1 MTKAKEMLYPVG
13 VENLFIAFMTGGK
26 DTQNAIPTFDSI
38 YSLPTIETIGIAGNP
53 TTATK
58 WASNKLFVNA
68 TKNSTFTL
76 TLDHT
81 ALPVEVTDK
90 MNAYIAEKGIV
101 FDKSNVKE
109 YPFFAIGFIAPLND
123 GSKIARWYPRV
134 QITPP
139 QESFKTGTEESTIPT
154 QQLVMTASPLL
165 FNNVTKSD
173 FNSARDSATGITAE
187 DFMQQVICDESQL
200 ASIPGVSVTV
210 TPESASVAAGG
221 TQQLTAAVTGA
232 TDSSVTWTSSDT
244 TVATVDATGLVTVDA
259 TAITGETATITAT
272 SVEDP
277 TKSDAAVITVA

>member
-1 MTKAKEMLYPVG
+1 MTKAQEMLYPVG

-26 DTQNAIPTFDSI
+26 DMQDAIPTYDALI
-38 YSLPTIETIGIAGNP
+38 YELPTIETIGIAGNP

-81 ALPVEVTDK
+81 ALPVEVMDK
-90 MNAYIAEKGIV
+90 MNAYVAEKGIV
-101 FDKSNVKE
+101 FDTSDVKE

-139 QESFKTGTEESTIPT
+139 QESYATGTEETTIPT

-173 FNSARDSATGITAE
+173 FNSARDSATGVTAE
-187 DFMQQVICDESQL
+187 QFMEQVVCDESQL
-200 ASIPGVSVTV
+200 ATLFPT
-210 TPESASVAAGG
+210 TP
-221 TQQLTAAVTGA
+221 
-232 TDSSVTWTSSDT
+232 
-244 TVATVDATGLVTVDA
+244 
-259 TAITGETATITAT
+259 
-272 SVEDP
+272 
-277 TKSDAAVITVA
+277 